1 MLYKHFEKAYQHAG
15 GHPQKWYDEYVNI
28 ASMST
33 IEKPKVY
40 HGMVAEG
47 ESTQQPEK
55 TKTLAQ
61 WMDSEVN
68 HNANTLS
75 KTDNDA
81 IVLLGCIRNV
91 DHFKWIFRKG
101 TYKNEELLYNVRQGA
116 RYGAVKRT
124 SQVVHAKYALLYNLD
139 NPKQYL
145 VFRLNETHYVWDE
158 DKMKEHRYDK
168 PHGMYYVYKLEEQV
182 QLSNVQVAD
191 IIKKA
196 NVRKGTPL
204 YMNLSEICSQ

>member
-1 MLYKHFEKAYQHAG
+1 M
-15 GHPQKWYDEYVNI
+15 
-28 ASMST
+28 
-33 IEKPKVY
+33 
-40 HGMVAEG
+40 
-47 ESTQQPEK
+47 
-55 TKTLAQ
+55 
-61 WMDSEVN
+61 
-68 HNANTLS
+68 
-75 KTDNDA
+75 
-81 IVLLGCIRNV
+81 
-91 DHFKWIFRKG
+91 
-101 TYKNEELLYNVRQGA
+101 YNVRQGA